1 MKLNF
6 NSVVGKIRNFVGQIF
21 LNVLKIK
28 GVFDFQNSNRIIQV
42 LNANETNHVSGG
54 WVVNVIRSAAAT
66 AAGAFAIS
74 AIGTKIGS
82 PYFSK

>member
-1 MKLNF
+1 M
-6 NSVVGKIRNFVGQIF
+6 
-21 LNVLKIK
+21 
-28 GVFDFQNSNRIIQV
+28 QV

-66 AAGAFAIS
+66 TAGAFATS
-74 AIGTKIGS
+74 AIGTKVGI